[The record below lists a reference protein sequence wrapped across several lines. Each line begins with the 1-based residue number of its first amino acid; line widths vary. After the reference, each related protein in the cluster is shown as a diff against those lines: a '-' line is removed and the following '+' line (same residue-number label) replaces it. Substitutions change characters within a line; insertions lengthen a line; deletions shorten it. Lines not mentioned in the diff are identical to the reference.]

1 MTKDHIVTMGVCMP
15 KSLKEKIDKERGD
28 IPRSKYISR
37 ILKQQISRQEEH
49 KNEDNAMDLE
59 VESTD
64 PAQQS
69 STISHVLEMNIR
81 D

>member
-1 MTKDHIVTMGVCMP
+1 MP

>member
-1 MTKDHIVTMGVCMP
+1 MGVCMP